1 MIVISV
7 AALLTHILN
16 VVVVC
21 VRPIETR
28 PGSVFSTNAPVYGK
42 LSEILC
48 LSYVRPNYSAKE
60 KILPRDFHKLAISPL
75 LPLAPLALKNVNVRT
90 FNVTVNFRCK
100 WVMIYQ

>member
-1 MIVISV
+1 MDVAVIIISV

-48 LSYVRPNYSAKE
+48 LSYVRPKALFGERKDLTKGLSQIGN
-60 KILPRDFHKLAISPL
+60 LPTPATCSTRLEE
-75 LPLAPLALKNVNVRT
+75 
-90 FNVTVNFRCK
+90 C
-100 WVMIYQ
+100 